1 MWRGQ
6 DRKLLFHA
14 DRNGIFYVL
23 DRTNGKFLSGTPFV
37 YQNWNTGFDEN
48 GPPIQV
54 SGSNSGPEGSFFVY
68 PSIGGATNFLAPS
81 YSPMTG
87 WFYLAYSES
96 GQQYVSAPAAYE
108 AGRQYIGRGRTAAP
122 AAPRPAEPQP
132 SAGIKALDP
141 ETGRTMWDFKL
152 PQSSL
157 QNGVMG
163 TAGGVL
169 FAASRDGNLFA
180 LDAQTGSS
188 LWRYHTGANM
198 RASPMALHK
207 KYIAGAHRAPLQL
220 RTPSCRGGL

>member
-1 MWRGQ
+1 
-6 DRKLLFHA
+6 K
-14 DRNGIFYVL
+14 
-23 DRTNGKFLSGTPFV
+23 GKFLSGTPFV

-68 PSIGGATNFLAPS
+68 PSIGGATNFQAPS

-188 LWRYHTGANM
+188 LWRYHTGANV
-198 RASPMALHK
+198 SPQ
-207 KYIAGAHRAPLQL
+207 IAMSRTRRRFLVTRFPL
-220 RTPSCRGGL
+220 RRRCRFLPKDLSHFSR